1 MIKDLLHDA
10 FTSELN
16 PGNFRSTGYL
26 GMSMIGGCPTAAYNS
41 YYGYQEAD
49 MRLRWYG
56 FSGRAYEDAI
66 RNLLSLR
73 GTVLPKEH
81 YWHNIVADFDP
92 RYRGHADILLMSEG
106 GLVVIDV
113 KSLDWLKY
121 VSLVRDG
128 TMPYSHEKN
137 LCQVQAYMAHISKPP
152 EEGEAICGSIIYTPR
167 DIPHSAWFKSDL
179 DWRGDPLPFTVVHA
193 LPDYD
198 AQYKLDL
205 KARGLLRMIDANEQP
220 DCTCGWC
227 KNVVTVTEDDIPF

>member
-1 MIKDLLHDA
+1 MIEELLHDA
-10 FTSELN
+10 ITSELN

-26 GMSMIGGCPTAAYNS
+26 GMSMIGGCPTAAYDS
-41 YYGYQEAD
+41 YFGDREAD

-81 YWHNIVADFDP
+81 YFYTITADFDD
-92 RYRGHADILLMSEG
+92 RYRGHADILLVDEDQ
-106 GLVVIDV
+106 LTIIDV

-121 VSLVRDG
+121 EALVRDG

-137 LCQVQAYMAHISKPP
+137 TIQLQAYMSNVS
-152 EEGEAICGSIIYTPR
+152 GRWSAIQGSIIYTPR

-205 KARGLLRMIDANEQP
+205 KARGLLRMIDANERP